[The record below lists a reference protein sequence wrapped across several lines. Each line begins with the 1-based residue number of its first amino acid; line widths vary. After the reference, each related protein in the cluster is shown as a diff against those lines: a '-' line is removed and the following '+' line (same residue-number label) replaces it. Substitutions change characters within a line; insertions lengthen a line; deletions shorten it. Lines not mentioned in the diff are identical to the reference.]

1 MPDASDK
8 RRILV
13 TAALPY
19 ANGHIHLGHMVEY
32 IQTDIWVRFQ
42 RLRGHNVRWM
52 WADDTHGTAIM
63 IRAKAEGR
71 SEEELIAEMADAHLR
86 DFDAFGLSYDNY
98 GSTNS
103 DESRQHCHNI
113 WSKLREAGLI
123 EKKDVTRLFDE
134 EAGQFLSDRF
144 VRGTCP
150 NCGAEDQYGD
160 ACEKCRA
167 TYDPTDLV
175 DAKSVLSG
183 ATPVAKTSSQLF
195 VRIEDLHG
203 YLAEWVESGTLQT
216 ETVNYLKG
224 QFLSKPLHDW
234 DVSRPA
240 PYFGFEIPDSPG
252 DYWYVWFDAPIG
264 YIGSTQQWCDANGED
279 IEEWWPGAGPRASS
293 SPESEPPNGKTES
306 SQPEL
311 VHFIGKDI
319 TYFHTLF
326 WPAMLKS
333 AGYKTP
339 DRVQIHGF
347 LTVNGEKMSKA
358 RGTFINAS
366 KFLEHLNP
374 SYLRY
379 YYAAKLG
386 PTDSDLDLD
395 LDDFQLK
402 VNSDLVGKVVNIA
415 SRCAKFVQKGNLAE
429 SYPEDGGLF
438 ETAATAGESIAAAYE
453 ACDYAGAMRQIM
465 ALADAANQYIERR
478 TPWTHAK
485 VIRTDNASHFIE
497 LQNVSELGWPEVENR
512 SAYMQDWYSNTRD
525 PDAADTKL
533 GEAPL
538 RSGAV
543 NLIRTEITGVCTV
556 GLNLFRQIAIYLTPV
571 LPSLAEQVGQLLND
585 PITSWDQAQQP
596 LVGTPVSKF
605 KHLMQRVDPEK
616 VKAMVEESAESL
628 GGTEDAAA
636 LPGAEFNDSTEPL
649 EKEPLE
655 ETKIGIDDLMK
666 VDFRVARIVECNH
679 VEGADKLLQL
689 TLSLGGD
696 ERRNVFAGIKAA
708 YDPETLV
715 GRLVIMVANLE
726 PRKMRFGLSEGMCLA
741 SGPGK
746 KDVFLLSVDEGAQ
759 PGQRVH

>member
-1 MPDASDK
+1 MTDVSDK

-42 RLRGHNVRWM
+42 RLRGHDVKWM

-71 SEEELIAEMADAHLR
+71 SEEELIAEMAEAHRR

-103 DESRQHCHNI
+103 EESRKHCHNI
-113 WSKLREAGLI
+113 WEKLREAGLT

-175 DAKSVLSG
+175 DPKSVLSG
-183 ATPVAKTSSQLF
+183 ATPVTKTSAQLF
-195 VRIEDLHG
+195 VRIEDLRG
-203 YLAEWVESGTLQT
+203 YLDEWVESGTLQT

-264 YIGSTQQWCDANGED
+264 YIGSTQQWCDANRID
-279 IEEWWPGAGPRASS
+279 IEDWWPGAGQKATS
-293 SPESEPPNGKTES
+293 SPESETPNES
-306 SQPEL
+306 SETTGTEL

-438 ETAATAGESIAAAYE
+438 ENAAKAGESIAAAYE

-465 ALADAANQYIERR
+465 ALADAANAYIEQKE
-478 TPWTHAK
+478 PWVLK
-485 VIRTDNASHFIE
+485 KD
-497 LQNVSELGWPEVENR
+497 PER
-512 SAYMQDWYSNTRD
+512 A
-525 PDAADTKL
+525 
-533 GEAPL
+533 GE
-538 RSGAV
+538 V
-543 NLIRTEITGVCTV
+543 VDVCTV
-556 GLNLFRQIAIYLTPV
+556 GLNLFRQIAIYLSPV
-571 LPSLAEQVGQLLND
+571 LPTLAEQVGALLND
-585 PITSWDQAQQP
+585 PITSWDQAKQP

-628 GGTEDAAA
+628 GGSEDAAA
-636 LPGAEFNDSTEPL
+636 LPGAEFNDSSEPL

-655 ETKIGIDDLMK
+655 ETKIGIEDLMK

-746 KDVFLLSVDEGAQ
+746 KDVFLLGVDEGAQ

>member
-1 MPDASDK
+1 MTDVAK
-8 RRILV
+8 TRQILV

-42 RLRGHNVRWM
+42 RLRGHDVKWM

-71 SEEELIAEMADAHLR
+71 SEEELIAEMAEAHLR

-103 DESRQHCHNI
+103 EETRKHCHVI
-113 WSKLREAGLI
+113 WEKLREAGLI
-123 EKKDVTRLFDE
+123 EKKDVTRLFDP

-144 VRGTCP
+144 VRGKCP

-167 TYDPTDLV
+167 TYAPTDLIEP
-175 DAKSVLSG
+175 KSVLSG
-183 ATPVAKTSSQLF
+183 ATPEVKSSPQLF
-195 VRIEDLHG
+195 VRLEDLHSF
-203 YLAEWVESGTLQT
+203 LDSWVDSGTLQP

-224 QFLSKPLHDW
+224 QFLSKELRDW

-252 DYWYVWFDAPIG
+252 DFWYVWFDAPIG
-264 YIGSTQQWCDANGED
+264 YIGSTQQWCDANGD
-279 IEEWWPGAGPRASS
+279 DVDNWWHAEKATG
-293 SPESEPPNGKTES
+293 EI
-306 SQPEL
+306 

-326 WPAMLKS
+326 WPAMLKT

-347 LTVNGEKMSKA
+347 LTVNGEKMSKS
-358 RGTFINAS
+358 RGTFVMAS
-366 KFLEHLNP
+366 TYLEHLNP

-402 VNSDLVGKVVNIA
+402 VNSDLIGKVVNIA
-415 SRCAKFVQKGNLAE
+415 SRCAKFVQNGNLAE
-429 SYPEDGGLF
+429 SYPDDGGLF
-438 ETAATAGESIAAAYE
+438 EAGAKAGESIAAAYE

-465 ALADAANQYIERR
+465 ALADAANQYIEQKE
-478 TPWTHAK
+478 PWVLKKDPAK
-485 VIRTDNASHFIE
+485 AT
-497 LQNVSELGWPEVENR
+497 EVV
-512 SAYMQDWYSNTRD
+512 D
-525 PDAADTKL
+525 
-533 GEAPL
+533 
-538 RSGAV
+538 
-543 NLIRTEITGVCTV
+543 VCTV
-556 GLNLFRQIAIYLTPV
+556 GLNLFRQIAVYLSPV
-571 LPSLAEQVGQLLND
+571 LPVLAEQVGELLND
-585 PITSWDQAQQP
+585 PITSWSQSQQP
-596 LVGTPVSKF
+596 LLGTPVSKF

-628 GGTEDAAA
+628 GGSADAI
-636 LPGAEFNDSTEPL
+636 PGAEYNDSTEPL
-649 EKEPLE
+649 EKEPLVAE
-655 ETKIGIDDLMK
+655 KITIDDLMK

-708 YDPETLV
+708 YDPEQLL

-726 PRKMRFGLSEGMCLA
+726 PRKMRFGMSEGMVLA

-746 KDVFLLSVDEGAQ
+746 KDVFLLGVDEGAQ
-759 PGQRVH
+759 PGHRVH

>member
-1 MPDASDK
+1 MIEP
-8 RRILV
+8 RQILV

-19 ANGHIHLGHMVEY
+19 ANGQIHLGHMVEY

-42 RLRGHNVRWM
+42 RLRGHDCKWM

-71 SEEELIAEMADAHLR
+71 SEEALIEEMAANHRR

-103 DESRQHCHNI
+103 EESRKHCHVI
-113 WSKLREAGLI
+113 WEKLRDAGLI
-123 EKKDVTRLFDE
+123 EKRDVTQLFDP
-134 EAGQFLSDRF
+134 EAGTFLADRF
-144 VRGTCP
+144 VRGECP
-150 NCGAEDQYGD
+150 NCGADDQYGD
-160 ACEKCRA
+160 SCEKCGA
-167 TYDPTDLV
+167 SYSATDLINP
-175 DAKSVLSG
+175 KSALSG
-183 ATPVAKTSSQLF
+183 AEPVMKTAAHLF
-195 VRIEDLHG
+195 VRVEDLHDW
-203 YLAEWVESGTLQT
+203 LAEWTESGPLQD
-216 ETVNYLKG
+216 EVSNYLKG
-224 QFLSKPLHDW
+224 QFLSEPLRDW

-240 PYFGFEIPDSPG
+240 PYFGFEISDSPG
-252 DYWYVWFDAPIG
+252 DYWFVWFDAPIG

-279 IEEWWPGAGPRASS
+279 IATYWDAEKSIREV
-293 SPESEPPNGKTES
+293 
-306 SQPEL
+306 

-366 KFLEHLNP
+366 KYLDHLNP
-374 SYLRY
+374 DYLRY

-386 PTDSDLDLD
+386 PTMADLDLD
-395 LDDFQLK
+395 LDDFQQK

-429 SYPEDGGLF
+429 TYPDDGGLF
-438 ETAATAGESIAAAYE
+438 EAGAKAGESIAAAYE
-453 ACDYAGAMRQIM
+453 ACDYSGAMRQIM
-465 ALADAANQYIERR
+465 ALADAANQYIERYAPWIHNTVLR
-478 TPWTHAK
+478 TGSFQKYINEIEAI
-485 VIRTDNASHFIE
+485 VQSHSDSDGDWSKDDTQ
-497 LQNVSELGWPEVENR
+497 LVYWAMWVENV
-512 SAYMQDWYSNTRD
+512 A
-525 PDAADTKL
+525 AADLDPPGDLSTISAIAEWCKTL
-533 GEAPL
+533 STEVATESATL
-538 RSGAV
+538 ISG
-543 NLIRTEITGVCTV
+543 EITDVCTV

-571 LPSLAEQVGQLLND
+571 LPTLAEQVGALLND
-585 PITSWDQAQQP
+585 PITSWDQSQTP
-596 LVGTPVSKF
+596 LTGTPVSKF

-628 GGTEDAAA
+628 GGNEDAAA

-655 ETKIGIDDLMK
+655 ETKITIDDLMK
-666 VDFRVARIVECNH
+666 IDFRVARIVECNH

-708 YDPETLV
+708 YEPETLV
-715 GRLVIMVANLE
+715 GRQVIMVANLE
-726 PRKMRFGLSEGMCLA
+726 PRKMRFGMSEGMVLA

-746 KDVFLLSVDEGAQ
+746 KDVFLLGVDEGAQ
-759 PGQRVH
+759 PGHRVH